1 MWMRETAWEWGR
13 WRRRRRRRSWT
24 VTYNEGGAS
33 VSLSFSLSPSPS
45 SLSLFA
51 FLLCLFCFSYLSA
64 PPSPSSTCIFS
75 LPCSICGGTCNVH
88 LHCST
93 EMFQLDF
100 FFFFFFPDVVS
111 QFAPLAYFPLP
122 LESQSICVFPPDK
135 QEPILFPA
143 ACYCQSLTDCICCQ
157 IYCPIADMSVWVYR

>member
-88 LHCST
+88 LHRST

-100 FFFFFFPDVVS
+100 FFFFFFSRCSFSVCASRIFSFTVGVTKHLCFSPWQTRTHPVSCCMLLSEPDRLYLLPDILPHRRYVS
-111 QFAPLAYFPLP
+111 MGL
-122 LESQSICVFPPDK
+122 
-135 QEPILFPA
+135 
-143 ACYCQSLTDCICCQ
+143 
-157 IYCPIADMSVWVYR
+157 